1 MPGPGKI
8 EYSEYKSLL
17 NLIESENQDNTY
29 EELMKKEKNTLDTVN
44 KVIKYYQD
52 NDIMKKN
59 FSNMTF
65 YEIVLRTSE
74 VWTDIFNDIV
84 TWKSTKKNAM
94 EVFYNEDRMIY
105 IGIFLIFVSLFLFF
119 IVISD

>member
-8 EYSEYKSLL
+8 EYSEYKSMLS
-17 NLIESENQDNTY
+17 LIESENQDNTY

-52 NDIMKKN
+52 NDIMNKT

-65 YEIVLRTSE
+65 YEIVIRTSE
-74 VWTDIFNDIV
+74 VWTDIFNDII
-84 TWKSTKKNAM
+84 TWKSAKKNAL
-94 EVFYNEDRMIY
+94 EVFYKEDRMIY
-105 IGIFLIFVSLFLFF
+105 IGIFLIFVSFFLFF

>member
-94 EVFYNEDRMIY
+94 EVFYKEDRMIY

>member
-8 EYSEYKSLL
+8 EYGEYKSML
-17 NLIESENQDNTY
+17 NMIESDNQDNTY

-52 NDIMKKN
+52 NDIMKKS

-65 YEIVLRTSE
+65 YEIVIRTSE

-94 EVFYNEDRMIY
+94 DVFYKEDRLVY
-105 IGIFLIFVSLFLFF
+105 IGIFLIFVSFLLFF